1 MKERRTRM
9 KTLRIPAALAVLA
22 LAMAA
27 CSSGSPAP
35 SGMISELPAAE
46 GELNLVIWAG
56 YAERG
61 QEDADYDWVNPFQ
74 QATGCTVNTTDM
86 TDSPNGVSLMQTG
99 NYDGISASG
108 DATLRLIAGGT
119 VAPVNFDLI
128 PNYANVFAGLKNKP
142 WNTVDGVGYGTPHG
156 RGANLLMYNTDTF
169 TTAPTSWDV
178 VWDAD
183 SPAAGKISVYNS
195 SIYIADAALH
205 LMQTTPSLGITDPY
219 QLNQE
224 QFDAAVALLEQQKA
238 IVGEYWDYATDQIA
252 SFGSGDMLA
261 GTTWQYQYNVITGD
275 NADAPVAVTLPDE
288 GSTGWS
294 DTWMIAK
301 NAAHPGCMYRWM
313 DWMLSPEA
321 NAQATVWFGEAPV
334 TQAACERAEELSP
347 GHCDTFHATDET
359 YFSKVWFWSTPREDC
374 YDDDSATTCKTID
387 DWIQAWTTIT
397 GG

>member
-1 MKERRTRM
+1 MR
-9 KTLRIPAALAVLA
+9 TLRIAAALAVVA
-22 LAMAA
+22 LVSAA

-35 SGMISELPAAE
+35 SGMLSTLPDAE
-46 GELNLVIWAG
+46 GALNLVIWAG
-56 YAERG
+56 YAESG
-61 QEDADYDWVNPFQ
+61 QSDPAYDWVNPFQ
-74 QATGCTVNTTDM
+74 DATGCVVNTTDM
-86 TDSPNGVSLMQTG
+86 TDSANGVSLMQTG

-108 DATLRLIAGGT
+108 DATLRLIAGGI

-128 PNYANVFAGLKNKP
+128 PNYANVFSGLKNKP

-169 TTAPTSWDV
+169 PTAPTSWDP
-178 VWDAD
+178 VWDPN

-205 LMQTTPSLGITDPY
+205 LMQTNPELGITDPY
-219 QLNQE
+219 QLNDA
-224 QFDAAVALLEQQKA
+224 QFTAATDLLEEQKA
-238 IVGEYWDYATDQIA
+238 IVGEYWGYATDQIT

-261 GTTWQYQYNVITGD
+261 GTTWQYQYNVITAD
-275 NADAPVAVTLPDE
+275 NPDAPVAVTLPDE

-313 DWMLSPEA
+313 DWMLSPDA

-334 TQAACERAEELSP
+334 TQAACDKAEALSP
-347 GHCDTFHATDET
+347 GHCDTFHATDED

-374 YDDDSATTCKTID
+374 YDDDSSTTCKNID

>member
-1 MKERRTRM
+1 MRM
-9 KTLRIPAALAVLA
+9 LRIPSALAVLA
-22 LAMAA
+22 LVTAA
-27 CSSGSPAP
+27 CGGAGSSAGP
-35 SGMISELPAAE
+35 SGMLSTLPDAE
-46 GELNLVIWAG
+46 NELNLVIWAG
-56 YAERG
+56 YAESG
-61 QEDADYDWVNPFQ
+61 QSDPAYDWVTPFQ
-74 QATGCTVNTTDM
+74 DATGCMVHTTDM
-86 TDSPNGVSLMQTG
+86 TDSANGVSLMQTG

-108 DATLRLIAGGT
+108 DATLRLIAGGN

-128 PNYANVFAGLKNKP
+128 PNYADVFDGLKNQP
-142 WNTVDGVGYGTPHG
+142 HNTVDGVGYGTPHG

-169 TTAPTSWDV
+169 SQAPTSWDV

-205 LMQTTPSLGITDPY
+205 LKQTNPDLGIDNIY
-219 QLNQE
+219 QLNEE
-224 QFDAAVALLEQQKA
+224 QFNAAVDLLQQQKD
-238 IVGEYWDYATDQIA
+238 IVGEYWGLATDQIA
-252 SFGSGDMLA
+252 SFGSGNMLA
-261 GTTWQYQYNVITGD
+261 GTTWQYQYNVIKGD
-275 NADAPVAVTLPDE
+275 DAEAPVAVTLPDE

-334 TQAACERAEELSP
+334 TQAACDKAEELSP
-347 GHCDTFHATDET
+347 GHCETFHATDED
-359 YFSKVWFWSTPREDC
+359 YFSKVYFWSTPRDDC
-374 YDDDSATTCKTID
+374 YDDDPATTCKNID
-387 DWIQAWTTIT
+387 DWIQAWTEIT

>member
-1 MKERRTRM
+1 MR
-9 KTLRIPAALAVLA
+9 TLRIPAALAIVA
-22 LAMAA
+22 LVTAA

-35 SGMISELPAAE
+35 SGMASELPAAE
-46 GELNLVIWAG
+46 NELNLVIWAG
-56 YAERG
+56 YAESG
-61 QEDADYDWVNPFQ
+61 QSDATYDWVTPFEED
-74 QATGCTVNTTDM
+74 TGCQVNTTDM
-86 TDSPNGVSLMQTG
+86 TDSANGVSLMQTG
-99 NYDGISASG
+99 QYDGISASG

-128 PNYANVFAGLKNKP
+128 PNYADVFAGLKNKP

-178 VWDAD
+178 MWNAD

-205 LMQTTPSLGITDPY
+205 LMQTNPELGIADPY

-224 QFDAAVALLEQQKA
+224 QFDAAVALLEDQKA
-238 IVGEYWDYATDQIA
+238 IVGEYWGYATDQIA

-261 GTTWQYQYNVITGD
+261 GTTWQYQYNVIT
-275 NADAPVAVTLPDE
+275 ADDPGAPVAVTLPDE

-321 NAQATVWFGEAPV
+321 NALATVWFGEAPV
-334 TQAACERAEELSP
+334 TQAACDKAEELSP
-347 GHCDTFHATDET
+347 GHCDTFHATDED

-374 YDDDSATTCKTID
+374 YDEDAATTCKTID

>member
-1 MKERRTRM
+1 MR
-9 KTLRIPAALAVLA
+9 TLRITAALAVVA
-22 LAMAA
+22 LVTAA

-35 SGMISELPAAE
+35 SGMLSALPDAE
-46 GELNLVIWAG
+46 GALNLVIWAG
-56 YAERG
+56 YAESG
-61 QEDADYDWVNPFQ
+61 QSDPAYDWVNPFQ
-74 QATGCTVNTTDM
+74 DATGCIVKTTDM
-86 TDSPNGVSLMQTG
+86 TDSANGVSLMQTG

-128 PNYANVFAGLKNKP
+128 PNYASVFSGLKNKP

-156 RGANLLMYNTDTF
+156 RGANLLMYNTDAF
-169 TTAPTSWDV
+169 PTAPTSWDP
-178 VWDAD
+178 VWDPN

-205 LMQTTPSLGITDPY
+205 LMQTNPELGITDPY
-219 QLNQE
+219 QLNDA
-224 QFDAAVALLEQQKA
+224 QFTAATDLLEQQKA
-238 IVGEYWDYATDQIA
+238 IVGEYWGYATDQIT

-261 GTTWQYQYNVITGD
+261 GTTWQYQYNVITAD

-301 NAAHPGCMYRWM
+301 DAAHPGCMYRWM
-313 DWMLSPEA
+313 DWMLSADA

-334 TQAACERAEELSP
+334 TQAACDKAEELSP
-347 GHCDTFHATDET
+347 GHCDTFHATDED

-374 YDDDSATTCKTID
+374 YDDDSSTTCKNID